1 MHAYRV
7 SDVERVLRLP
17 RSTIRSLVT
26 RGFVSPSR
34 GPRREYRFS
43 FQDLIVLRTASAL
56 TLAKIPLKR
65 IHRSLRELRRSL
77 PEVMPLS
84 GLTICAVG
92 DQVVVRKGN
101 KRWHAD
107 SGQYLLDLDVS
118 VTEGTLHI
126 VDRKRAPVQKPAS
139 AEDLFEKA
147 LQLENTDPAAAC
159 KAYEKCLAAD
169 AAHLSARINLGRLL
183 HEAGRVSEAEQLY
196 RSAPGAGA
204 KDPTLNFN
212 LGVLLEDCGR
222 AEEAVQAYQRALTT
236 DPNYADAHF
245 NLGRL
250 FERLGR
256 RREAIRHLVCY
267 RKLRRG
273 SS

>member
-1 MHAYRV
+1 MHAYGV

-43 FQDLIVLRTASAL
+43 FQDLIVLRTARAL
-56 TLAKIPLKR
+56 TLAKVPPKR

-77 PEVMPLS
+77 PDVMPLS

-92 DQVVVRKGN
+92 DQVVVREGT
-101 KRWHAD
+101 KRWRAD

-118 VTEGTLHI
+118 VTEGKLHI
-126 VDRKRAPVQKPAS
+126 VDRKPAPAQKPANG
-139 AEDLFEKA
+139 EDLFEKA
-147 LQLENTDPAAAC
+147 LELENTDPVAAC
-159 KAYEKCLAAD
+159 KVYEECLAAD
-169 AAHLSARINLGRLL
+169 PTHLSARINLGRLL
-183 HEAGRVSEAEQLY
+183 HEAGRVAEAEQLY

-212 LGVLLEDCGR
+212 LGVLLEDSGR
-222 AEEAVQAYQRALTT
+222 DEEAVQAYQRAVAS
-236 DPNYADAHF
+236 DPAYADAHF

-256 RREAIRHLVCY
+256 RQEAIRHLICY
-267 RKLRRG
+267 RKLRKP
-273 SS
+273 S